1 MLSGVLVLKQKNI
14 CEVKEMALVKKENMT
29 DIAYAC
35 LVKHSGEVAFKTLW
49 QEVAQMMA
57 IPEEL
62 QSRKKS
68 QFYSEL
74 MLDNRFASLKGNM
87 WDIRNRRKYEE
98 VHSSQSIID
107 EFENDTDDIDEEEE
121 TYETVKNEE
130 EY

>member
-1 MLSGVLVLKQKNI
+1 
-14 CEVKEMALVKKENMT
+14 
-29 DIAYAC
+29 
-35 LVKHSGEVAFKTLW
+35 
-49 QEVAQMMA
+49 MMA

-121 TYETVKNEE
+121 AYETVKNEE

>member
-1 MLSGVLVLKQKNI
+1 
-14 CEVKEMALVKKENMT
+14 
-29 DIAYAC
+29 
-35 LVKHSGEVAFKTLW
+35 
-49 QEVAQMMA
+49 
-57 IPEEL
+57 
-62 QSRKKS
+62 
-68 QFYSEL
+68 